1 MGLHHVSS
9 RYEYWIIKIKSQFR
23 SGIKLKRSNKMNVQF
38 NNVMLATKLWGW
50 IVSAGQT
57 KTNRRKYVFDE

>member
-1 MGLHHVSS
+1 MGPHHVSS
-9 RYEYWIIKIKSQFR
+9 RYEYWIIKIKFQFR

-38 NNVMLATKLWGW
+38 NIMLATKLWGW